1 MVTRRLRL
9 LNVVTNLSGSRLM
22 PTQQPFTKI
31 FVAFG
36 ISAGEISYMDENKQ
50 IYTQHTENETN

>member
-1 MVTRRLRL
+1 
-9 LNVVTNLSGSRLM
+9 M

-31 FVAFG
+31 FVASG

-50 IYTQHTENETN
+50 IYTQTIQRTEQINFMQEIIST

>member
-1 MVTRRLRL
+1 
-9 LNVVTNLSGSRLM
+9 M

-31 FVAFG
+31 FVAWG
-36 ISAGEISYMDENKQ
+36 ITTGEISYMDENKQ